1 MTSSST
7 VVSLRQPDEV
17 DDPLTAILR
26 SGARRLLAQ
35 AVEAEAEAFL
45 AEMKGVRLADG
56 RERVVRHGH
65 GPERLVQTG
74 LGPVAVRRAK
84 LRDRGA
90 GDGAERIRFTSA
102 ILPRWARRTR
112 SLDALLPVLYLRGVS
127 MGDFR
132 EALEALLG
140 QDAPNLS
147 PSVIARLR
155 GEWEADHA
163 RWQRR
168 DLSARR
174 YVYLWA
180 DGVYLQA
187 RMEPQAE
194 CMLVLIGATPE
205 GKKELVGFQ
214 VGVRESAQSWRELL
228 TDLKARGLA
237 VAPELAT
244 GDGALGFW
252 RALEEVFPTTRH
264 QRCWVHKAANV
275 LDKLPKSVQP
285 AAKQDL
291 REIWM
296 APDRATAEAAIASF
310 AEKYGAKYGKAV
322 ACLVKD
328 RDALLAFYD
337 FPAEHWDHLRT
348 ANPIESVFATVR
360 HRTVRTKGALSQDT
374 ARLMVFKLVMAAAK
388 TWRRLNGENQLPKV
402 IRGVTFRDGVEVT
415 NTPEQTA
422 A

>member
-1 MTSSST
+1 MSDNT
-7 VVSLRQPDEV
+7 VVPLRQPDTIE
-17 DDPLTAILR
+17 DPLTAVLR

-45 AEMKGVRLADG
+45 AGMKGARLPDG
-56 RERVVRHGH
+56 RDRVVRHGH
-65 GPERLVQTG
+65 APERLIQTG
-74 LGPVAVRRAK
+74 IGPVAVRRAK

-90 GDGAERIRFTSA
+90 GADGGERIRFTSA

-127 MGDFR
+127 TGGFQ
-132 EALEALLG
+132 EALGALLG
-140 QDAPNLS
+140 KGAPNLS
-147 PSVIARLR
+147 PSVVARLR
-155 GEWEADHA
+155 SEWEADHA

-174 YVYLWA
+174 YVYVWA

-205 GKKELVGFQ
+205 GKKELLGFQ
-214 VGVRESAQSWRELL
+214 AGMRESTQSWRELL
-228 TDLKARGLA
+228 AGLKARGLA
-237 VAPELAT
+237 IAPELAT

-252 RALEEVFPTTRH
+252 KALEAVFPSTRH
-264 QRCWVHKAANV
+264 QRCWVHKTSNALN
-275 LDKLPKSVQP
+275 KLPNSVQP

-291 REIWM
+291 REIWQ
-296 APDRATAEAAIASF
+296 APDRATAEAAIAAF
-310 AEKYGAKYGKAV
+310 AEKYGAKYPKAV

-328 RDALLAFYD
+328 REALLAFYD
-337 FPAEHWDHLRT
+337 FPAGHWDHLRT
-348 ANPIESVFATVR
+348 ANPIESVFATGR
-360 HRTVRTKGALSQDT
+360 HRAVRTKGALSQDT

-388 TWRRLNGENQLPKV
+388 TWRRLKGESQLPKV
-402 IRGVTFRDGVEVT
+402 IQGVTFRDGVEVT
-415 NTPEQTA
+415 DTPQQTA